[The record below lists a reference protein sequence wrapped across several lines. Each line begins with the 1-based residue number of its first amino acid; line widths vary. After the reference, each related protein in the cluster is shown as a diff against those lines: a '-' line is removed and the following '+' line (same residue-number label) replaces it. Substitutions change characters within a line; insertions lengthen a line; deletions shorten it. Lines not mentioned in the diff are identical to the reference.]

1 LSLFQLS
8 FVCLF
13 LLEPGDLQASGT
25 HGMVAGLLPESGM
38 RVLCYIL
45 LYLVFAF
52 ALPARAVAAVQ
63 LPNLFSDHAVVQRDR
78 PIRIWGWGQDGEMVT
93 IRFHGQTVTAATDPF
108 GNWEAWLKPESAG
121 GPYTLAVSSNM
132 STPPIERKDI
142 LIGDVWLASG
152 QSNMEFPLAGF
163 TGANPA
169 PLKDGE
175 KEIATANQPRIRL
188 LLQKRTTSTVPLTE
202 ASDGWTECTPDTAR
216 QFSAIAYFF
225 GREISERE
233 KVPVGLIDSTWG
245 GTPAHSWISP
255 KALAAA
261 NLTSVFEDAGTIAE
275 DQGRADQI
283 KAYYARE
290 DAALQGEGKPAASH
304 ARITADHGGAWVPG
318 TLFNAMIAP
327 YTRFTIKGVLWYQ
340 GETDSDARRAPYYV
354 RVFPTLISDWRQ
366 QWGEGDFPFLFV
378 QISSFHSTAAG
389 WPTVRDAQ
397 RRTLSLRHTGMAV
410 TLDVGTP
417 ENVHPPDK
425 QTVAHRLALAARAEV
440 YGEDVEYSSPEF
452 LQATTEP
459 NAMRV
464 WFTHAQG
471 LTSHDQEVGG
481 FEVAGDDHNF
491 VPATAR
497 IEKVG
502 ESDTVLVSCP
512 KVQFPRFVRYD
523 WSGVV
528 TTYLYNRAGLP
539 AGTFTSE

>member
-1 LSLFQLS
+1 
-8 FVCLF
+8 
-13 LLEPGDLQASGT
+13 
-25 HGMVAGLLPESGM
+25 MVTGLLTEFRM
-38 RVLCYIL
+38 RVIR
-45 LYLVFAF
+45 LVLFYTVCAL
-52 ALPARAVAAVQ
+52 ALPLTAVAAVQ

-78 PIRIWGWGQDGEMVT
+78 PVRIWGGARAGEMVT
-93 IRFHGQTVTAATDPF
+93 VRFHDQTVTAATDPF
-108 GNWEAWLKPESAG
+108 GNWEAWLKPEPAG
-121 GPYTLAVSSNM
+121 GPYTLAVSSD
-132 STPPIERKDI
+132 SAATPIERKDI
-142 LIGDVWLASG
+142 LVGDVWLASG

-163 TGANPA
+163 TGTIPA

-175 KEIATANQPRIRL
+175 KEIAAANHPRIRL
-188 LLQKRTTSTVPLTE
+188 LLQKKATSTVPLTE
-202 ASDGWTECTPDTAR
+202 ASDTWMECTPDTAR
-216 QFSAIAYFF
+216 QFSAVAYFF

-255 KALAAA
+255 QALAAA
-261 NLTSVFEDAGTIAE
+261 NLTSVFDDAGTIAQ

-283 KAYYARE
+283 KAYYGRE
-290 DAALQGEGKPAASH
+290 DAALQAEGKPPASH
-304 ARITADHGGAWVPG
+304 PRIPTDHGGAWVPG

-327 YTRFTIKGVLWYQ
+327 YTRFAIKGVLWYQ
-340 GETDSDARRAPYYV
+340 GETDSDAKRAPYYA
-354 RVFPTLISDWRQ
+354 RVFPALISDWRQ
-366 QWGEGDFPFLFV
+366 QWGQGDFPFLFV

-425 QTVAHRLALAARAEV
+425 QTVAHRLALAARAGV

-452 LQATTEP
+452 LQATSEP

-464 WFTHAQG
+464 WFTHAEE

-491 VPATAR
+491 VPATAK

-502 ESDTVLVSCP
+502 ESNTVVVSSP
-512 KVQFPRFVRYD
+512 KVPFPRFVRYD